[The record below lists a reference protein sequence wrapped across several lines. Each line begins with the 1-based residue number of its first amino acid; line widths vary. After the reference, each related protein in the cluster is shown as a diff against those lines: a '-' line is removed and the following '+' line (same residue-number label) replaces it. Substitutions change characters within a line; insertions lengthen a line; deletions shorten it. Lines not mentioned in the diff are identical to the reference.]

1 MKRFMK
7 STVDVLSA
15 TTIVGVGWALIWLLA
30 LSVRP
35 V

>member
-1 MKRFMK
+1 MKQLIK
-7 STVDVLSA
+7 STVEVLSA

-30 LSVRP
+30 MSVRP